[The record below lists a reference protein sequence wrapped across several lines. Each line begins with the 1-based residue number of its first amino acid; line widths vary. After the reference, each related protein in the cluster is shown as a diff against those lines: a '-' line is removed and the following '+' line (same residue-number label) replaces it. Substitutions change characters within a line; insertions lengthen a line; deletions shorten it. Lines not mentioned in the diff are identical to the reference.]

1 MPKSKN
7 RKNHKQKSAARS
19 LGIRNFRKS
28 VQKMYQSAMASRI
41 NVPTGDPLGAQEAL
55 NFAQDGVGS
64 LQSDDLPSVGANPSS
79 EI

>member
-1 MPKSKN
+1 MPVSKN

-28 VQKMYQSAMASRI
+28 VQKMYQNAAASRI
-41 NVPTGDPLGAQEAL
+41 QLPAGDPLGAQDGL
-55 NFAQDGVGS
+55 NLTKDSVGS
-64 LQSDDLPSVGANPSS
+64 PQSPDLPQVEGDPSP